1 MTSTDPLVL
10 RRDDDAVARLTLNTP
25 ASRNSLSLAMLDALK
40 AELDRLAVTP
50 TVRAVIL
57 DGDGPAFCA
66 GHDLKEIQA
75 HRNDPDRG
83 RGFYET
89 LLDRCAEVMLAINA
103 LPQPVIAVVE
113 GIATAAGC
121 QLVAACDLAVAGEA
135 ARFCTPGV
143 NLGLFCSTPGV
154 ALARNLSPKPA
165 MEMLLLGEWVDAP
178 TALRF
183 GLINRVAPPGEALA
197 IAQGLAAQL
206 AGRSAYSLSLG
217 KRTYYAQ
224 AGLPLAEA
232 YREAG
237 KAMADNMLAADA
249 AEGIDAFLSKRPAIW
264 DNP

>member
-1 MTSTDPLVL
+1 MTATDALVV
-10 RRDDDAVARLTLNTP
+10 RRDSDAVARLTLNTP
-25 ASRNSLSLAMLDALK
+25 ASRNSLSLVMLEAIET
-40 AELDRLAVTP
+40 ELAAVAADRA
-50 TVRAVIL
+50 VRAVIL

-83 RGFYET
+83 RAFYEA
-89 LLDRCAEVMLAINA
+89 LLDRCAQVMLAINA

-154 ALARNLSPKPA
+154 AIARNLAPKPA
-165 MEMLLLGEWVDAP
+165 MEMLLLGEMVDAA

-183 GLINRVAPPGEALA
+183 GLINRVVPPGEALA
-197 IAQGLAAQL
+197 TAEGLAGQL

-224 AGLPLAEA
+224 AGLPLPEA

-237 KAMADNMLAADA
+237 RAMADNMLAADA
-249 AEGIDAFLSKRPAIW
+249 AEGIDAFLSKRPAVW

>member
-1 MTSTDPLVL
+1 MTPSDPLVL
-10 RRDDDAVARLTLNTP
+10 RRDSQAAARLTLNAP

-40 AELDRLAVTP
+40 AELAALAADRQI
-50 TVRAVIL
+50 RAVIL
-57 DGDGPAFCA
+57 DGEGPAFCA

-83 RGFYET
+83 RGFYEL
-89 LLDRCAEVMLAINA
+89 LLDRCAQVMLAINA
-103 LPQPVIAVVE
+103 LPQPVIGVVE

-165 MEMLLLGEWVDAP
+165 MEMLLLGEMVDAP

-183 GLINRVAPPGEALA
+183 GLINRVVPPGEALESA
-197 IAQGLAAQL
+197 RVMAEQL

-224 AGLPLAEA
+224 AGLPLANA

-237 KAMADNMLAADA
+237 RAMADNMLAADA
-249 AEGIDAFLSKRPAIW
+249 AEGIDAFLTKRPPTW

>member
-1 MTSTDPLVL
+1 MSTADPLVL
-10 RRDDDAVARLTLNTP
+10 RRDSQAVARLTLNQP
-25 ASRNSLSLAMLDALK
+25 ASRNSLSLAMLQAIET
-40 AELDRLAVTP
+40 ELAAVTADRSI
-50 TVRAVIL
+50 RAVVL
-57 DGDGPAFCA
+57 DGEGPAFCA

-83 RGFYET
+83 RAFYEA
-89 LLDRCAEVMLAINA
+89 LLDHCARVMLAINA

-154 ALARNLSPKPA
+154 AIARNLAPKAA
-165 MEMLLLGEWVDAP
+165 MEMLLLGEMVGAE

-183 GLINRVAPPGEALA
+183 GLINRIAARGEAMETALELA
-197 IAQGLAAQL
+197 GQL

-237 KAMADNMLAADA
+237 RAMADNMLAADA
-249 AEGIDAFLSKRPAIW
+249 AEGIDAFLTKRPPVW

>member
-1 MTSTDPLVL
+1 MSSADPLVL
-10 RRDDDAVARLTLNTP
+10 RRDRDAVARLTLNQP
-25 ASRNSLSLAMLDALK
+25 ASRNSLSLAMLAAIE
-40 AELDRLAVTP
+40 AELAGIAADRS
-50 TVRAVIL
+50 VRAVVL
-57 DGDGPAFCA
+57 DGEGPAFCA

-83 RGFYET
+83 RAFYEA
-89 LLDRCAEVMLAINA
+89 LLDRCAQVMLAINA
-103 LPQPVIAVVE
+103 LPQPVMAVVE

-154 ALARNLSPKPA
+154 AIARNLGPKAA
-165 MEMLLLGEWVDAP
+165 MEMLLLGEMIDAA

-183 GLINRVAPPGEALA
+183 GLLNRIVPPGEALA
-197 IAQGLAAQL
+197 TALDLAGQL
-206 AGRSAYSLSLG
+206 AGRSAYALSLG
-217 KRTYYAQ
+217 KKTYYAQ
-224 AGLPLAEA
+224 AGLPLADA

-249 AEGIDAFLSKRPAIW
+249 AEGIDAFLTKRAAVW
-264 DNP
+264 GNS

>member
-1 MTSTDPLVL
+1 MSTADPLVL
-10 RRDDDAVARLTLNTP
+10 RRDTQAVARLTLNQP
-25 ASRNSLSLAMLDALK
+25 ASRNSLSLAMLQAIET
-40 AELDRLAVTP
+40 ELAAVAADRSI
-50 TVRAVIL
+50 RAVVL
-57 DGDGPAFCA
+57 DGEGPAFCA

-83 RGFYET
+83 RTFYEA
-89 LLDRCAEVMLAINA
+89 LLDRCAQVMLAINA

-154 ALARNLSPKPA
+154 AIARNLAPKAA
-165 MEMLLLGEWVDAP
+165 MEMLLLGEMVGAE

-183 GLINRVAPPGEALA
+183 GLINRITAKGEAMATALA
-197 IAQGLAAQL
+197 LAGQL
-206 AGRSAYSLSLG
+206 AGRSAYALSLG
-217 KRTYYAQ
+217 KRTYHAQ
-224 AGLPLAEA
+224 AGLPLADA

-237 KAMADNMLAADA
+237 RAMADNMLAADA
-249 AEGIDAFLSKRPAIW
+249 AEGIDAFLAKRPPVW

>member
-1 MTSTDPLVL
+1 MTSAHPLVL
-10 RRDDDAVARLTLNTP
+10 RRDDDAVARLTMNQP
-25 ASRNSLSLAMLDALK
+25 ASRNSLSMAMLEALRS
-40 AELDRLAVTP
+40 ELADIAADR
-50 TVRAVIL
+50 TVRAVVL
-57 DGDGPAFCA
+57 DGEGPAFCA
-66 GHDLKEIQA
+66 GHDLKEMQA

-83 RGFYET
+83 AAFYEA
-89 LLDRCAEVMLAINA
+89 LLDSCAQVMLAINA

-121 QLVAACDLAVAGEA
+121 QLVAACDLAVAGEK

-154 ALARNLSPKPA
+154 AIARNLNPKAA
-165 MEMLLLGEWVDAP
+165 MEMLLLGEMADAQ

-183 GLINRVAPPGEALA
+183 GLVNRIVPAGEATT
-197 IAQGLAAQL
+197 AALEMASQL

-217 KRTYYAQ
+217 KQTYYAQ

-232 YREAG
+232 YRVAG
-237 KAMADNMLAADA
+237 KAMAENMLAADA
-249 AEGIDAFLSKRPAIW
+249 AEGIDAFLTKRPPVW

>member
-1 MTSTDPLVL
+1 MTSANPLVL
-10 RRDDDAVARLTLNTP
+10 RRDNGAVARLTLNQP
-25 ASRNSLSLAMLDALK
+25 ASRNSLSLAMLQAIET
-40 AELDRLAVTP
+40 ELAGVAADRAI
-50 TVRAVIL
+50 RAVIL
-57 DGDGPAFCA
+57 DGEGPAFCA

-83 RGFYET
+83 RAFYEA
-89 LLDRCAEVMLAINA
+89 LLDRCAQVMLAINA

-121 QLVAACDLAVAGEA
+121 QLVAASDLAVAGEA

-154 ALARNLSPKPA
+154 AIARNLAPKPA
-165 MEMLLLGEWVDAP
+165 MEMLLLGEMVDAA

-183 GLINRVAPPGEALA
+183 GLINRIVPHGEALETA
-197 IAQGLAAQL
+197 MGLAVQL
-206 AGRSAYSLSLG
+206 SGRSAYSLSLG
-217 KRTYYAQ
+217 KRTYHAQ
-224 AGLPLAEA
+224 AGLPLADA

-249 AEGIDAFLSKRPAIW
+249 TEGIDAFLTKRPPVW

>member
-1 MTSTDPLVL
+1 MTPTDPLVQ
-10 RRDDDAVARLTLNTP
+10 RRDGQAIARLTLNQP
-25 ASRNSLSLAMLDALK
+25 ASRNSLSLAMLDAIL
-40 AELDRLAVTP
+40 AQLASLAADRTI
-50 TVRAVIL
+50 RAVIL
-57 DGDGPAFCA
+57 DGEGPAFCA

-83 RGFYET
+83 RAFYEA
-89 LLDRCAEVMLAINA
+89 LLDRCAQVMLAINA

-154 ALARNLSPKPA
+154 AIARNLAPKPA
-165 MEMLLLGEWVDAP
+165 MEMLLLGEMVDAA

-183 GLINRVAPPGEALA
+183 GLINRIVPQGQALDTA
-197 IAQGLAAQL
+197 MGLAAQL
-206 AGRSAYSLSLG
+206 AARSAYSLSLG
-217 KRTYYAQ
+217 KRIYYAQ
-224 AGLPLAEA
+224 AGLPLAQA

-237 KAMADNMLAADA
+237 RAMADNMLAADA
-249 AEGIDAFLSKRPAIW
+249 AEGIDAFLTKRPAMW